1 MTTDIDLLELCQ
13 LRKSGAGFPLYCFP
27 GAGGEVRAFEQ
38 MGSMLPEDW
47 PVRAI
52 NCVRFFNAYERFSI
66 EQLAD
71 LCLQIIR
78 KNQARGPYHL
88 CGYSLGGVVAYEAAA
103 RLANAGEDIGLLA
116 LIDAPNP
123 SFKSNL
129 SGGEATHFRL
139 RHLIDRIAKYG
150 RNLRSGNFA
159 TLLEDALVFL
169 NSRLG
174 GYPWL
179 LARAA
184 FRTVNRPMPPI
195 LANKTP
201 KWATAL
207 QAYTPKPYARR
218 LLLFCSQS
226 HKPEYDLD
234 PTLGWRKCA
243 TGDVDVY
250 FVPEAHVKIM
260 TRPQFLAEKLI
271 ENWDQST
278 ERPAKAADNA

>member
-116 LIDAPNP
+116 LIDGA
-123 SFKSNL
+123 
-129 SGGEATHFRL
+129 
-139 RHLIDRIAKYG
+139 
-150 RNLRSGNFA
+150 
-159 TLLEDALVFL
+159 
-169 NSRLG
+169 
-174 GYPWL
+174 
-179 LARAA
+179 
-184 FRTVNRPMPPI
+184 
-195 LANKTP
+195 
-201 KWATAL
+201 
-207 QAYTPKPYARR
+207 
-218 LLLFCSQS
+218 
-226 HKPEYDLD
+226 
-234 PTLGWRKCA
+234 
-243 TGDVDVY
+243 
-250 FVPEAHVKIM
+250 
-260 TRPQFLAEKLI
+260 
-271 ENWDQST
+271 
-278 ERPAKAADNA
+278 